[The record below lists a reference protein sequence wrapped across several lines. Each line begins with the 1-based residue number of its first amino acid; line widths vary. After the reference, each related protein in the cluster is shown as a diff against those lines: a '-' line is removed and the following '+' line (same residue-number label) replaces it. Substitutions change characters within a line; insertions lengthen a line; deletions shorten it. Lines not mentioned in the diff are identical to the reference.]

1 MPNLVTIDHASEI
14 QLTDED
20 KLRIGIA
27 WDALS
32 PNSRRAYQLTWQ
44 QLNDFLS
51 TKGEILDN
59 ITDMQLAIYLLSLD
73 AKGIALNTL
82 SVNLAAVK

>member
-1 MPNLVTIDHASEI
+1 MQNLFTIDHAGDL

-32 PNSRRAYQLTWQ
+32 PNSRRAYQLAWR

-51 TKGEILDN
+51 AKGEILDN
-59 ITDMQLAIYLLSLD
+59 ITDTQLAAYLSMLD
-73 AKGIALNTL
+73 TKGIAPATL
-82 SVNLAAVK
+82 SVCLAAVK